1 MNQYQAVLL
10 KKLLKLNHIIHSSS
24 NSWQTRVAQHA
35 TADVD
40 LRAPSFGVDPRLA
53 SPLGCKAS
61 KKQQVVIVAL
71 KWRCYNLTTSQLHFR
86 LAYFN
91 CISHLRGAPVC
102 LPLNAIQPSNQN
114 RLMATQSAFPASG
127 PYMLERKDQSH
138 AKVDRGGE
146 QQQQHTSLEQYSKF
160 GLVVLYQVLLSATRI
175 VNIPHSNRLKPGL
188 E

>member
-1 MNQYQAVLL
+1 M
-10 KKLLKLNHIIHSSS
+10 
-24 NSWQTRVAQHA
+24 AQHA

-53 SPLGCKAS
+53 SPLGCKTS
-61 KKQQVVIVAL
+61 KKQVVIFAL

-91 CISHLRGAPVC
+91 CISLRGAPVC

-127 PYMLERKDQSH
+127 PYMLERKDRSH
-138 AKVDRGGE
+138 AKVDRGSE

-160 GLVVLYQVLLSATRI
+160 GLVVLYQVLLSAI